1 MKVIL
6 LEDVKNLGPKGAVV
20 EVSDGYA
27 RNYLLPRRLAV
38 EATPG
43 RLKELEMLKAS
54 QDRRRREEEA
64 RARELAARLDGLE
77 LTIAVRA
84 GEGGRLFGAVGTKD
98 IAAALSGQHGLE
110 VDKKKIL
117 LKDPIKQLGDYQVAI
132 KLHPAVQARI
142 KVSVVAQDAGGE
154 RSN

>member
-43 RLKELEMLKAS
+43 RLKELETRRAS
-54 QDRRRREEEA
+54 EDRRRREEET
-64 RARELAARLDGLE
+64 RARELAAKLEGLE

-98 IAAALSGQHGLE
+98 IAAALSSQHGLE

-117 LKDPIKQLGDYQVAI
+117 LEDPIKQLGDYLVTV

-142 KVSVVAQDAGGE
+142 RVSVVPHVAGSE
-154 RSN
+154 RGF

>member
-43 RLKELEMLKAS
+43 RMKELAQQKANEMKKRQEA
-54 QDRRRREEEA
+54 EA
-64 RARELAARLDGLE
+64 RAKELAAKLEGLVVSV
-77 LTIAVRA
+77 AVKA
-84 GEGGRLFGAVGTKD
+84 GEGGKLFGAVSTKD
-98 IAAALSGQHGLE
+98 IAEALERQHQIA

-117 LKDPIKQLGDYQVAI
+117 LKEPIKQLGEYPVVI
-132 KLHPAVQARI
+132 KLHPAVQAQVR
-142 KVSVVAQDAGGE
+142 VAVEAE
-154 RSN
+154 K